1 MKKTITTP
9 DNFTWHIVDASEA
22 KSLHQ
27 SNHEVYQIYDDLSES
42 LIDEGHS
49 FDNNN
54 TYGIEPSTKNQTM
67 LTKIESAMILAT
79 LDVLQLNNDLS
90 KADAAWDL
98 ITEYFD
104 SLDSVQNR
112 EEDGE

>member
-1 MKKTITTP
+1 
-9 DNFTWHIVDASEA
+9 
-22 KSLHQ
+22 
-27 SNHEVYQIYDDLSES
+27 
-42 LIDEGHS
+42 
-49 FDNNN
+49 
-54 TYGIEPSTKNQTM
+54 
-67 LTKIESAMILAT
+67 
-79 LDVLQLNNDLS
+79 LQLNNDLS